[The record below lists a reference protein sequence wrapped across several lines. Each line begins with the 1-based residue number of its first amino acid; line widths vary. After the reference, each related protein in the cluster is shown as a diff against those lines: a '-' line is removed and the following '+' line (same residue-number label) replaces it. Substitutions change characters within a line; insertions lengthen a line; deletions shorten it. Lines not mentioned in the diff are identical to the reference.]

1 MKTWTIFV
9 DVVTILWLTVFAVG
23 LITPSEIIADR
34 CNFISLLLLPVFV
47 ANLYILFRQADN
59 FRLFIKQRWLDI
71 LIVIPYF
78 RLFRVLSFARVIRAL
93 KLIKMARLLG
103 ITRAVKKTQRT
114 ANMVKRT
121 DNKSLNQIGAGAV
134 SPGSDKI

>member
-9 DVVTILWLTVFAVG
+9 DVVTILWLAAFAVG
-23 LITPSEIIADR
+23 LITSSEITAVR

-47 ANLYILFRQADN
+47 ADLYILFRQADN
-59 FRLFIKQRWLDI
+59 FRSFIKQRWFDI

-78 RLFRVLSFARVIRAL
+78 RLFRVLKFARVLRVL
-93 KLIKMARLLG
+93 KLVKMARLLG

-121 DNKSLNQIGAGAV
+121 DNKSLNQIGAKDAP
-134 SPGSDKI
+134 PG